1 MAAPAGRLTGGRQF
15 NSPWAAST
23 YDNYVD
29 GEYTNSR
36 FTAPVN
42 AIFNYQTADI
52 RAEINEVGP
61 TASIAAEARGLK
73 ELVAR
78 HSNEVFDF
86 IGADL
91 SGSVAEA
98 IFRRFGLDTR
108 PINHQYRVGS
118 VTESLAL
125 DSSIEGIVGEIE
137 RGYAL
142 AVTSADA
149 SGAKCQ
155 DISGAGSTDSKGQSL
170 SGFTTGTLSGFTT
183 GLQWLIA
190 EYKRAGEAVSRREI
204 LINQKLVELDLVTK
218 KVGMFSSLPQ
228 NGASGPLTTAFEA
241 YIDAAFKEAGI
252 PVLYDELV
260 QSYKKWCIL
269 RELVSA
275 PIMFGEKGAGSDS
288 ICSICLIESITHC
301 VSPCG
306 HTFCSACIRKMNTA
320 CYLCRGAIR
329 DRVRLFFN

>member
-29 GEYTNSR
+29 GEYASSR
-36 FTAPVN
+36 FSAPVN

-86 IGADL
+86 IGTDL

-137 RGYAL
+137 RGYAA
-142 AVTSADA
+142 AVGADA
-149 SGAKCQ
+149 SGAE
-155 DISGAGSTDSKGQSL
+155 GQSL
-170 SGFTTGTLSGFTT
+170 QGFTTGTLQGFTT

-228 NGASGPLTTAFEA
+228 NGASGSLTAAFEA